1 MAQGTGDANERRA
14 GRQSYPED
22 RFDRVERTRRV
33 GAHRVNARP
42 RYFWQFIIAGLLGF
56 ALLTGAGILLL
67 PLLDGAGKLPNSQTT
82 ATPGATGSATPKA
95 TAELDP
101 TATIAILN
109 GTEIQNLAA
118 AVDETIG
125 QEQWG
130 TIVFSGSAAESNVEI
145 SAVFYMDDADLPAA
159 EGLAAKLGGIST
171 YKTEDY
177 TDYQAR
183 LVVLLGADY
192 QGPGID
198 RAEQLTQEANGGG
211 SAGGSGGEEP
221 PAEGAEGEIPAE

>member
-1 MAQGTGDANERRA
+1 MAQGTGDVNERRA
-14 GRQSYPED
+14 GRQAYPED

-67 PLLDGAGKLPNSQTT
+67 PLLDSAGKLPNSSPM
-82 ATPGATGSATPKA
+82 ATPGATGTATPQV

-118 AVDETIG
+118 AVDQTIAN
-125 QEQWG
+125 EQWG
-130 TIVFSGSAAESNVEI
+130 TIVFSGSAAESNVAI
-145 SAVFYMDDADLPAA
+145 SAVFYLDDADLPAA

-171 YKTEDY
+171 YKTADY
-177 TDYQAR
+177 ADYQAR
-183 LVVLLGADY
+183 LVVLLGTDY

-198 RAEQLTQEANGGG
+198 LAEELTAQSGGG
-211 SAGGSGGEEP
+211 APTGGEQP
-221 PAEGAEGEIPAE
+221 PAEEPVPAQ

>member
-1 MAQGTGDANERRA
+1 MAQGTGDANGRRA
-14 GRQSYPED
+14 GRQTYPED

-42 RYFWQFIIAGLLGF
+42 RYFWQYLIAGILGF

-67 PLLDGAGKLPNSQTT
+67 PLLDGAGKLPNS
-82 ATPGATGSATPKA
+82 APAGTPGATGSATPKV
-95 TAELDP
+95 TPELDP
-101 TATIAILN
+101 AATIAILN

-118 AVDETIG
+118 AVDQTIG
-125 QEQWG
+125 KEQWG

-145 SAVFYMDDADLPAA
+145 SAVFYRDDADLPAA

-171 YKTEDY
+171 YKTADY
-177 TDYQAR
+177 ADYQAR
-183 LVVLLGADY
+183 LIVLLGADY

-198 RAEQLTQEANGGG
+198 LAAQLTAD
-211 SAGGSGGEEP
+211 SATDGPGADEP
-221 PAEGAEGEIPAE
+221 PVDGADGGAVPVE